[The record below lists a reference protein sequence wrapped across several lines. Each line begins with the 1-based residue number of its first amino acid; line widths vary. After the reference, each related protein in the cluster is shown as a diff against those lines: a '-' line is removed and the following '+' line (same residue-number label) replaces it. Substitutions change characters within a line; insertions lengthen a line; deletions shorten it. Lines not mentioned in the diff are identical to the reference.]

1 MISAAL
7 LSSAGTVIADAFEK
21 AKTADEA
28 GNIQEAEKWWRIK
41 AMQGNKMSVWAQS
54 HIGNSCS
61 TNVAHRVAPI
71 FSISS
76 L

>member
-1 MISAAL
+1 MISVAL
-7 LSSAGTVIADAFEK
+7 LSSVGTVIADAFEK
-21 AKTADEA
+21 IKTAAEA
-28 GNIQEAEKWWRIK
+28 GNIKEAEKWGRIK
-41 AMQGNKMSVWAQS
+41 AMQGSKMSVWAQS